1 MKKYTHPQLN
11 YTVIQQKDGSTQGKY
26 WSYLRPNLMLE
37 TSSTKTSQLNVGAFY
52 KIYSINSESLVMAK
66 QVHEVTSFWK
76 NK

>member
-1 MKKYTHPQLN
+1 
-11 YTVIQQKDGSTQGKY
+11 
-26 WSYLRPNLMLE
+26 MLE

-66 QVHEVTSFWK
+66 QIHEVTSFWK